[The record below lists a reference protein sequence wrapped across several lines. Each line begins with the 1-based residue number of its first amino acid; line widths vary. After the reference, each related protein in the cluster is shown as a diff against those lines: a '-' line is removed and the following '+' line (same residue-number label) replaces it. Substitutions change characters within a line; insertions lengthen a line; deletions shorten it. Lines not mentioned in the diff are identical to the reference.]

1 MKNYYKIVI
10 VIAILYFLAVLGLWY
25 FSSRDDG
32 SNSVRG
38 KDIVTLNDI
47 TKDAADN
54 WNKLEE
60 LNRKEY
66 DVDFVILNTE
76 NLLLMSSG
84 KSIKNFDEK
93 EVADQEI
100 TVQNAIKKGYPY
112 AYVVKDNV
120 VRGYVILIEDGLGRL
135 HSLRNGILI
144 GLVVFGVLL
153 VAAAVLYGIYIG
165 RNIITPFKNMK
176 DFAGRIAEGKLDEV
190 LVMDKNNMFGTFTES
205 FDIMREELDA
215 SRKREVELQRRE
227 RELVA
232 SLSHDLKTPITGIKV
247 TTELLKAKVAAG
259 KTEGMDEK
267 LDNIYK
273 KTEQIDVL
281 VSDLFSSTLE
291 DLGEFK
297 VSCTDEKASLLGDI
311 VAKYDDKSKVE
322 TTEIPDALIRI
333 DTKRMSQVIGNIIS
347 NSYKYAGTKIDV
359 SYRIVEE
366 FLEMTIRDYGPG
378 VPEEELSLIA
388 NKFYRGKQWAE
399 SKQEGSGLGL
409 YIAKMLMEKMDGE
422 LLPESK
428 GDGLSITLLIP
439 LS

>member
-25 FSSRDDG
+25 FFGREDG
-32 SNSVRG
+32 SDSVRG
-38 KDIVTLNDI
+38 RDITVLNDI
-47 TKDAADN
+47 TMNAGEYWDNLEKLNEKDYGAD
-54 WNKLEE
+54 
-60 LNRKEY
+60 Y
-66 DVDFVILNTE
+66 VILNTE
-76 NLLLMSSG
+76 NAILFS
-84 KSIKNFDEK
+84 SIKTKKSDE
-93 EVADQEI
+93 VYS
-100 TVQNAIKKGYPY
+100 VQSAIKKGYPY
-112 AYVVKDNV
+112 AYVMINNT
-120 VRGYVILIEDGLGRL
+120 VRGCVVLIEDGLGKL
-135 HSLRNGILI
+135 HSLRNGMIL
-144 GLVVFGVLL
+144 GLIAFGVLL
-153 VAAAVLYGIYIG
+153 IFIACMYGKYIEK
-165 RNIITPFKNMK
+165 NIITPFDNMK
-176 DFAGRIAEGKLDEV
+176 NFAGRIAEGKLDEV
-190 LVMDKNNMFGTFTES
+190 LVMDKNNMFGSFTES

-215 SRKREVELQRRE
+215 SRKREVALQRRE

-247 TTELLKAKVAAG
+247 TTELLKAKLEAG
-259 KTEGMDEK
+259 KTDGMEEK

-297 VSCTDEKASLLGDI
+297 VSCTDEKASVLGEI
-311 VAKYDDKSKVE
+311 IAKYDDKSKVVA
-322 TTEIPDALIRI
+322 TDIPDVLIHI

-359 SYRIVEE
+359 SYRIEEE
-366 FLEMTIRDYGPG
+366 FLEMTIKDYGPG
-378 VPEEELSLIA
+378 VPEEEISLIA
-388 NKFYRGKQWAE
+388 NKFYRGKQWTD

-428 GDGLSITLLIP
+428 GEGLSITLLIP

>member
-25 FSSRDDG
+25 FFGREDG
-32 SNSVRG
+32 SDSVRG
-38 KDIVTLNDI
+38 RDITVLNDI
-47 TKDAADN
+47 TMNAGEYWDNLENLNEKDYGAD
-54 WNKLEE
+54 
-60 LNRKEY
+60 Y
-66 DVDFVILNTE
+66 VILNTE
-76 NLLLMSSG
+76 NAILFS
-84 KSIKNFDEK
+84 SIKTKSSDE
-93 EVADQEI
+93 VYS
-100 TVQNAIKKGYPY
+100 VQSAIKKGYPY
-112 AYVVKDNV
+112 AYVTINNT
-120 VRGYVILIEDGLGRL
+120 VRGCVVLIEDGLGKL
-135 HSLRNGILI
+135 HSLRNGMIL
-144 GLVVFGVLL
+144 GLIAFGVLL
-153 VAAAVLYGIYIG
+153 IFIACMYGKYIEK
-165 RNIITPFKNMK
+165 NIITPFDNMK
-176 DFAGRIAEGKLDEV
+176 NFAGRIAEGKLDEV
-190 LVMDKNNMFGTFTES
+190 LVMDKNNMFGSFTES

-215 SRKREVELQRRE
+215 SRKREVALQRRE

-247 TTELLKAKVAAG
+247 TTELLKAKLEAG
-259 KTEGMDEK
+259 KTDGMEEK

-297 VSCTDEKASLLGDI
+297 VSCTDEKASVLGEI
-311 VAKYDDKSKVE
+311 IAKYDDKSKVVA
-322 TTEIPDALIRI
+322 TDIPEVLIHI

-347 NSYKYAGTKIDV
+347 NSYKYAGTKIDI
-359 SYRIVEE
+359 SYRIEDE

-388 NKFYRGKQWAE
+388 NKFYRGKQWTD

-428 GDGLSITLLIP
+428 GEGLSITLLIP

>member
-1 MKNYYKIVI
+1 MKNYYKVVI

-25 FSSRDDG
+25 FFGREDG
-32 SNSVRG
+32 SDSVRG
-38 KDIVTLNDI
+38 RDITVLNDI
-47 TKDAADN
+47 TMNAGEYWDNLEKLNEKDYGAD
-54 WNKLEE
+54 
-60 LNRKEY
+60 Y
-66 DVDFVILNTE
+66 VILNTE
-76 NLLLMSSG
+76 NALLFS
-84 KSIKNFDEK
+84 SIKTKKSDE
-93 EVADQEI
+93 VYS
-100 TVQNAIKKGYPY
+100 VQSAIKKGYPY
-112 AYVVKDNV
+112 AYVMINNT
-120 VRGYVILIEDGLGRL
+120 VRGCVVLIEDGLGKL
-135 HSLRNGILI
+135 HSLRNGMIL
-144 GLVVFGVLL
+144 GLIAFGVLL
-153 VAAAVLYGIYIG
+153 IFIACMYGKYIEK
-165 RNIITPFKNMK
+165 NIITPFDNMK
-176 DFAGRIAEGKLDEV
+176 NFAGRIAEGKLDEV
-190 LVMDKNNMFGTFTES
+190 LVMDKNNMFGSFTES

-215 SRKREVELQRRE
+215 SRKREVALQRRE

-247 TTELLKAKVAAG
+247 TTELLKAKLEAG
-259 KTEGMDEK
+259 KTDGMEEK

-297 VSCTDEKASLLGDI
+297 VSCTDEKASILGEI
-311 VAKYDDKSKVE
+311 IAKYDDKSKVVA
-322 TTEIPDALIRI
+322 TDIPDVLIHI

-359 SYRIVEE
+359 SYRIEEE
-366 FLEMTIRDYGPG
+366 FLEMTIKDYGPG
-378 VPEEELSLIA
+378 VPEEEISLIA
-388 NKFYRGKQWAE
+388 NKFYRGKQWTD

-428 GDGLSITLLIP
+428 GEGLSITLLIP

>member
-10 VIAILYFLAVLGLWY
+10 VIAIIYFLAVLGLWY
-25 FSSRDDG
+25 FFGREDSSD
-32 SNSVRG
+32 SVRG
-38 KDIVTLNDI
+38 RDITTLNDI
-47 TKDAADN
+47 TINAGEYWNNLEKLNEKDYGAD
-54 WNKLEE
+54 
-60 LNRKEY
+60 Y
-66 DVDFVILNTE
+66 VILNTE
-76 NLLLMSSG
+76 NAVLFS
-84 KSIKNFDEK
+84 SIKTKKNDE
-93 EVADQEI
+93 VYS
-100 TVQNAIKKGYPY
+100 VQSAIKKGYPY
-112 AYVVKDNV
+112 SYIMIENTA
-120 VRGYVILIEDGLGRL
+120 RGYVILLEDGLGRL
-135 HSLRNGILI
+135 HSLRNGMILGLI
-144 GLVVFGVLL
+144 GFGILL
-153 VAAAVLYGIYIG
+153 IFIACMYGKYIEK
-165 RNIITPFKNMK
+165 NIITPFNNMK
-176 DFAGRIAEGKLDEV
+176 NFAGRIAEGKLDEV

-215 SRKREVELQRRE
+215 SRKREVALQRRE

-247 TTELLKAKVAAG
+247 TTELLKAKLEAG
-259 KTEGMDEK
+259 KTEGMEEK

-297 VSCTDEKASLLGDI
+297 VSCTDEKASVLGEI
-311 VAKYDDKSKVE
+311 IAKYDDKSKVVA
-322 TTEIPDALIRI
+322 TDIPDVLIRI

-359 SYRIVEE
+359 SYRIEEE
-366 FLEMTIRDYGPG
+366 FLEMTIKDYGPG

-388 NKFYRGKQWAE
+388 NKFYRGKQWAD

-428 GDGLSITLLIP
+428 GEGLSITLLIP

>member
-1 MKNYYKIVI
+1 MRNYYKIVI

-25 FSSRDDG
+25 FFGREDG
-32 SNSVRG
+32 FDSVRG
-38 KDIVTLNDI
+38 RDITVLNDI
-47 TKDAADN
+47 TMNAGEYWDNLEKLNEKGYGAD
-54 WNKLEE
+54 
-60 LNRKEY
+60 Y
-66 DVDFVILNTE
+66 VILNTE
-76 NLLLMSSG
+76 NAILFS
-84 KSIKNFDEK
+84 SIKTKSSDE
-93 EVADQEI
+93 VYS
-100 TVQNAIKKGYPY
+100 VQSAIKKGYPY
-112 AYVVKDNV
+112 AYVMINNT
-120 VRGYVILIEDGLGRL
+120 VRGCVVLIEDGLGKL
-135 HSLRNGILI
+135 HSLRNGMIL
-144 GLVVFGVLL
+144 GLIAFGVLL
-153 VAAAVLYGIYIG
+153 IFIACMYGKYIEK
-165 RNIITPFKNMK
+165 NIITPFDNMK
-176 DFAGRIAEGKLDEV
+176 NFAGRIAEGKLDEV
-190 LVMDKNNMFGTFTES
+190 LVMDKNNMFGSFTES

-215 SRKREVELQRRE
+215 SRKREVALQRRE

-247 TTELLKAKVAAG
+247 TTELLKAKLEAG
-259 KTEGMDEK
+259 KTDGMEEK

-297 VSCTDEKASLLGDI
+297 VSCTDEKASVLGEI
-311 VAKYDDKSKVE
+311 IAKYDDKSKVVA
-322 TTEIPDALIRI
+322 TDIPDVLIHI

-359 SYRIVEE
+359 SYRIEEE

-388 NKFYRGKQWAE
+388 NKFYRGKQWTD

-428 GDGLSITLLIP
+428 GEGLSITLLIP

>member
-25 FSSRDDG
+25 FFGREDG
-32 SNSVRG
+32 SDSVRG
-38 KDIVTLNDI
+38 RDITVLNDI
-47 TKDAADN
+47 TMNAGEYWDNLEKLNEKDYGAD
-54 WNKLEE
+54 
-60 LNRKEY
+60 Y
-66 DVDFVILNTE
+66 VILNTE
-76 NLLLMSSG
+76 NALLFS
-84 KSIKNFDEK
+84 SIKTKKSDE
-93 EVADQEI
+93 VYS
-100 TVQNAIKKGYPY
+100 VQSAIKKGYPY
-112 AYVVKDNV
+112 AYVMINNT
-120 VRGYVILIEDGLGRL
+120 VRGCVVLIEDGLGKL
-135 HSLRNGILI
+135 HSLRNGMIL
-144 GLVVFGVLL
+144 GLIAFGVLL
-153 VAAAVLYGIYIG
+153 IFIACMYGKYIEK
-165 RNIITPFKNMK
+165 NIITPFDNMK
-176 DFAGRIAEGKLDEV
+176 NFAGRIAEGKLDEV
-190 LVMDKNNMFGTFTES
+190 LVMDKNNMFGSFTES

-215 SRKREVELQRRE
+215 SRKREVALQRRE

-247 TTELLKAKVAAG
+247 TTELLKAKLEAG
-259 KTEGMDEK
+259 KTDGMEEK

-297 VSCTDEKASLLGDI
+297 VSCTDEKASILGEI
-311 VAKYDDKSKVE
+311 IAKYDDKSKVVA
-322 TTEIPDALIRI
+322 TDIPDVLIHI

-359 SYRIVEE
+359 SYRIEEE
-366 FLEMTIRDYGPG
+366 FLEMTIKDYGPG
-378 VPEEELSLIA
+378 VPEEEISLIA
-388 NKFYRGKQWAE
+388 NKFYRGKQWTD

-428 GDGLSITLLIP
+428 GEGLSITLLIP

>member
-10 VIAILYFLAVLGLWY
+10 VIAIIYFLAVLGLWY
-25 FSSRDDG
+25 FFGREDSSD
-32 SNSVRG
+32 SVRG
-38 KDIVTLNDI
+38 RDITVLNDI
-47 TKDAADN
+47 TMNAGEYWNNLEKLNEKDYGAD
-54 WNKLEE
+54 
-60 LNRKEY
+60 Y
-66 DVDFVILNTE
+66 VILNTE
-76 NLLLMSSG
+76 NAVLFS
-84 KSIKNFDEK
+84 SIKTKKNDE
-93 EVADQEI
+93 VYS
-100 TVQNAIKKGYPY
+100 VQSAIKKGYPY
-112 AYVVKDNV
+112 SYIMIENTA
-120 VRGYVILIEDGLGRL
+120 RGYVILLEDGLGRL
-135 HSLRNGILI
+135 HSLRNGMIL
-144 GLVVFGVLL
+144 GLIIFGILL
-153 VAAAVLYGIYIG
+153 VFIACMYGKYIEK
-165 RNIITPFKNMK
+165 NIITPFNNMK
-176 DFAGRIAEGKLDEV
+176 NFAGRIAEGKLDEV

-215 SRKREVELQRRE
+215 SRKREVALQRRE

-247 TTELLKAKVAAG
+247 TTELLKAKLEAG
-259 KTEGMDEK
+259 KTEGMEEK

-297 VSCTDEKASLLGDI
+297 VSCTDEKASVLGEI
-311 VAKYDDKSKVE
+311 IAKYDDKSKVIAAD
-322 TTEIPDALIRI
+322 IPDVLIRI

-359 SYRIVEE
+359 SYRIEDE
-366 FLEMTIRDYGPG
+366 FLEMIIKDYGPG

-388 NKFYRGKQWAE
+388 NKFYRGKQWTG

-428 GDGLSITLLIP
+428 GEGLSITLLIP

>member
-25 FSSRDDG
+25 FFGREDG
-32 SNSVRG
+32 SDSVRG
-38 KDIVTLNDI
+38 RDITVLNDI
-47 TKDAADN
+47 TMNAGEYWDNLENLNEKDYGAD
-54 WNKLEE
+54 
-60 LNRKEY
+60 Y
-66 DVDFVILNTE
+66 VILNTE
-76 NLLLMSSG
+76 NAILFS
-84 KSIKNFDEK
+84 SIKTKSSDE
-93 EVADQEI
+93 VYS
-100 TVQNAIKKGYPY
+100 VQSAIKKGYLY
-112 AYVVKDNV
+112 AYVTINNT
-120 VRGYVILIEDGLGRL
+120 VRGCVVLIEDGLGKL
-135 HSLRNGILI
+135 HSLRNGMIL
-144 GLVVFGVLL
+144 GLIAFGVLL
-153 VAAAVLYGIYIG
+153 IFIACMYGKYIEK
-165 RNIITPFKNMK
+165 NIITPFDNMK
-176 DFAGRIAEGKLDEV
+176 NFAGRIAEGKLDEV
-190 LVMDKNNMFGTFTES
+190 LVMDKNNMFGSFTES

-215 SRKREVELQRRE
+215 SRKREVALQRRE

-247 TTELLKAKVAAG
+247 TTELLKAKLEAG
-259 KTEGMDEK
+259 KTDGMEEK

-297 VSCTDEKASLLGDI
+297 VSCTDEKASVLGEI
-311 VAKYDDKSKVE
+311 IAKYDDKSKVVA
-322 TTEIPDALIRI
+322 TDIPDVLIHI

-359 SYRIVEE
+359 SYRIEEE

-388 NKFYRGKQWAE
+388 NKFYRGKQWTD

-428 GDGLSITLLIP
+428 GEGLSITLLIP

>member
-25 FSSRDDG
+25 FFGREDG
-32 SNSVRG
+32 SDSVRG
-38 KDIVTLNDI
+38 RDITVLNDI
-47 TKDAADN
+47 TMNAGEYWDNLENLNEKDYGAD
-54 WNKLEE
+54 
-60 LNRKEY
+60 Y
-66 DVDFVILNTE
+66 VILNTE
-76 NLLLMSSG
+76 NAILFS
-84 KSIKNFDEK
+84 SIKTKSSDE
-93 EVADQEI
+93 VYS
-100 TVQNAIKKGYPY
+100 VQSAIKKGYPY
-112 AYVVKDNV
+112 AYVMINNT
-120 VRGYVILIEDGLGRL
+120 VRGCVILIEDGLGKL
-135 HSLRNGILI
+135 HSLRNGMIPGLI
-144 GLVVFGVLL
+144 AFGVLL
-153 VAAAVLYGIYIG
+153 IFIACMYGKYIEK
-165 RNIITPFKNMK
+165 NIITPFDNMK
-176 DFAGRIAEGKLDEV
+176 NFAGRIAEGKLDEV
-190 LVMDKNNMFGTFTES
+190 LVMDKNNMFGSFTES

-215 SRKREVELQRRE
+215 SRKREVALQRRE

-247 TTELLKAKVAAG
+247 TTELLKAKLEAG
-259 KTEGMDEK
+259 KTDGMEEK

-297 VSCTDEKASLLGDI
+297 VSCTDEKASVLGEI
-311 VAKYDDKSKVE
+311 ITKYDDKSKVVA
-322 TTEIPDALIRI
+322 TDIPDVLIHI

-359 SYRIVEE
+359 SYRIEEE

-388 NKFYRGKQWAE
+388 NKFYRGKQWTD

-428 GDGLSITLLIP
+428 GEGLSITLLIP

>member
-10 VIAILYFLAVLGLWY
+10 VIAIIYFLAVLGLWY
-25 FSSRDDG
+25 FFGREDSSD
-32 SNSVRG
+32 SVRG
-38 KDIVTLNDI
+38 RDITVLNDI
-47 TKDAADN
+47 TMNAGEYWNNLEKLNEKDYGAD
-54 WNKLEE
+54 
-60 LNRKEY
+60 Y
-66 DVDFVILNTE
+66 VILNTE
-76 NLLLMSSG
+76 NAVLFS
-84 KSIKNFDEK
+84 SIKTKKNDE
-93 EVADQEI
+93 VYS
-100 TVQNAIKKGYPY
+100 VQSAIKKGYPY
-112 AYVVKDNV
+112 SYIMIENTA
-120 VRGYVILIEDGLGRL
+120 RGCVILLEDGLGRL
-135 HSLRNGILI
+135 HSLRNGMIL
-144 GLVVFGVLL
+144 GLIIFGILL
-153 VAAAVLYGIYIG
+153 IFIACMYGKYIEK
-165 RNIITPFKNMK
+165 NIITPFNNMK
-176 DFAGRIAEGKLDEV
+176 NFAGRIAEGKLDEV

-215 SRKREVELQRRE
+215 SRKREVALQRRE

-247 TTELLKAKVAAG
+247 TTELLKAKLEAG
-259 KTEGMDEK
+259 KTEGMEEK

-297 VSCTDEKASLLGDI
+297 VSCTDEKASVLGEI
-311 VAKYDDKSKVE
+311 IAKYDDKSRVVA
-322 TTEIPDALIRI
+322 TDIPDVLIHI

-347 NSYKYAGTKIDV
+347 NSYKYVGTKIDV
-359 SYRIVEE
+359 SYRIEEE

-388 NKFYRGKQWAE
+388 NKFYRGKQWTD

-428 GDGLSITLLIP
+428 GEGLSITLLIP

>member
-10 VIAILYFLAVLGLWY
+10 VIAIIYFLAVLGLWY
-25 FSSRDDG
+25 FFGREDSSD
-32 SNSVRG
+32 SVRG
-38 KDIVTLNDI
+38 RDITVLNDI
-47 TKDAADN
+47 TMNAGEYWNNLEKLNEKDYGAD
-54 WNKLEE
+54 
-60 LNRKEY
+60 Y
-66 DVDFVILNTE
+66 VILNTE
-76 NLLLMSSG
+76 NAVLFS
-84 KSIKNFDEK
+84 SIKTKKNDE
-93 EVADQEI
+93 VYS
-100 TVQNAIKKGYPY
+100 VQSAIKKGYPY
-112 AYVVKDNV
+112 SYIMIENTA
-120 VRGYVILIEDGLGRL
+120 RGCVILLEDGLGRL
-135 HSLRNGILI
+135 HSLRNGMIL
-144 GLVVFGVLL
+144 GLIIFGILL
-153 VAAAVLYGIYIG
+153 IFIACMYGKYIEK
-165 RNIITPFKNMK
+165 NIITPFNNMK
-176 DFAGRIAEGKLDEV
+176 NFAGRIAEGKLDEV

-215 SRKREVELQRRE
+215 SRKREVALQRRE

-247 TTELLKAKVAAG
+247 TTELLKAKLEAG
-259 KTEGMDEK
+259 KTEGMEEK

-297 VSCTDEKASLLGDI
+297 VSCTDEKASVLGEI
-311 VAKYDDKSKVE
+311 IAKYDDKSKVIAAD
-322 TTEIPDALIRI
+322 IPDVLIRI
-333 DTKRMSQVIGNIIS
+333 DTKRMSQVIGKIIS

-359 SYRIVEE
+359 SYRIEDE
-366 FLEMTIRDYGPG
+366 FLEMTIKDYGPG

-388 NKFYRGKQWAE
+388 NKFYRGKQWTG

-428 GDGLSITLLIP
+428 GEGLSITLLIP

>member
-25 FSSRDDG
+25 FFGREDG
-32 SNSVRG
+32 SDSVRG
-38 KDIVTLNDI
+38 RDITVLNDI
-47 TKDAADN
+47 TMNAGEYWDNLEKLNEKDYGAD
-54 WNKLEE
+54 
-60 LNRKEY
+60 Y
-66 DVDFVILNTE
+66 VILNTE
-76 NLLLMSSG
+76 NAVLFS
-84 KSIKNFDEK
+84 SIKTKKNDE
-93 EVADQEI
+93 VYS
-100 TVQNAIKKGYPY
+100 VQSAIKKGYPY
-112 AYVVKDNV
+112 SYIMIENTA
-120 VRGYVILIEDGLGRL
+120 RGYVILLEDGLGRL
-135 HSLRNGILI
+135 HSLRNGMIL
-144 GLVVFGVLL
+144 GLIIFGILL
-153 VAAAVLYGIYIG
+153 VFIACMYGKYIEK
-165 RNIITPFKNMK
+165 NIITPFNNMK
-176 DFAGRIAEGKLDEV
+176 NFAGRIAEGKLDEV
-190 LVMDKNNMFGTFTES
+190 LVMDKNNMFGSFTES

-215 SRKREVELQRRE
+215 SRKREVALQRRE

-247 TTELLKAKVAAG
+247 TTELLKAKLEAG
-259 KTEGMDEK
+259 KTDGMEEK

-297 VSCTDEKASLLGDI
+297 VSCTDEKASVLGEI
-311 VAKYDDKSKVE
+311 IAKYDDKSKVVA
-322 TTEIPDALIRI
+322 TDIPDVLIHI

-359 SYRIVEE
+359 SYRIEEE

-388 NKFYRGKQWAE
+388 NKFYRGKQWTD

>member
-1 MKNYYKIVI
+1 MKNYYRTVLVLGIVF
-10 VIAILYFLAVLGLWY
+10 FLAVIGFAVISGQDKNAY
-25 FSSRDDG
+25 
-32 SNSVRG
+32 SVKSEQILR
-38 KDIVTLNDI
+38 LNDI
-47 TKDAADN
+47 MKDAGDN
-54 WNKLEE
+54 WGNLSVLKD
-60 LNRKEY
+60 NDY
-66 DVDFVILNTE
+66 GVDFVILNTE
-76 NLLLMSSG
+76 DIMVFSG
-84 KSIKNFDEK
+84 IKDNNDGETYS
-93 EVADQEI
+93 VP
-100 TVQNAIKKGYPY
+100 VAIKKGYPY
-112 AYVVKDNV
+112 TYITKGNIIM
-120 VRGYVILIEDGLGRL
+120 GSVILVEDGLGNLR
-135 HSLRNGILI
+135 SIRNGMII
-144 GLVVFGVLL
+144 GLTLFGILL
-153 VAAAVLYGIYIG
+153 ILTAFIYGKYIKK
-165 RNIITPFKNMK
+165 NIIDPFNNMK

-215 SRKREVELQRRE
+215 SKKREIALQRRE

-247 TTELLKAKVAAG
+247 TTELLKAKLAAG
-259 KTEGMDEK
+259 KTDDMDEK

-297 VSCTDEKASLLGDI
+297 VVCTDEPAAVLREI
-311 VAKYDDKSKVE
+311 ITKYDDKSKVIS
-322 TTEIPDALIRI
+322 TDTPDVLIHI

-347 NSYKYAGTKIDV
+347 NSYKYAGTSIDV
-359 SYRIVEE
+359 SYKIEEE
-366 FLEMTIRDYGPG
+366 FLEMTIRDHGPG
-378 VPEEELSLIA
+378 VPEDELSLIA
-388 NKFYRGKQWAE
+388 NKFYRGKQWAD
-399 SKQEGSGLGL
+399 SKEEGSGLGL

>member
-25 FSSRDDG
+25 FFGREDSSD
-32 SNSVRG
+32 SVRG
-38 KDIVTLNDI
+38 RDITVLNDI
-47 TKDAADN
+47 TMNAGEYWDNLEKLNEKDYGAD
-54 WNKLEE
+54 
-60 LNRKEY
+60 Y
-66 DVDFVILNTE
+66 VILNTE
-76 NLLLMSSG
+76 NAILFS
-84 KSIKNFDEK
+84 SIKTKKSDE
-93 EVADQEI
+93 VYS
-100 TVQNAIKKGYPY
+100 VQSAIKKGYPY
-112 AYVVKDNV
+112 AYVMINNT
-120 VRGYVILIEDGLGRL
+120 VRGCVVLIEDGLGKL
-135 HSLRNGILI
+135 HSLRNGMIL
-144 GLVVFGVLL
+144 GLIAFGALL
-153 VAAAVLYGIYIG
+153 IFIACMYGKYIEK
-165 RNIITPFKNMK
+165 NIITPFDNMK
-176 DFAGRIAEGKLDEV
+176 NFAGRIAEGKLDEV
-190 LVMDKNNMFGTFTES
+190 LVMDKNNMFGSFTES

-215 SRKREVELQRRE
+215 SRKREVALQRRE

-247 TTELLKAKVAAG
+247 TTELLKAKLEAG
-259 KTEGMDEK
+259 KTDGMEEK

-297 VSCTDEKASLLGDI
+297 VSCTDEKASVLGEI
-311 VAKYDDKSKVE
+311 IAKYDDKSKVVA
-322 TTEIPDALIRI
+322 TDIPDVLIHI

-359 SYRIVEE
+359 SYRIEEE
-366 FLEMTIRDYGPG
+366 FLEMTIKDYGPG

-388 NKFYRGKQWAE
+388 NKFYRGKQWAD

-428 GDGLSITLLIP
+428 GEGLSITLLIP

>member
-10 VIAILYFLAVLGLWY
+10 VIAILYFLAVLVLGFY
-25 FSSRDDG
+25 VSREDSSD
-32 SNSVRG
+32 SVRG
-38 KDIVTLNDI
+38 RDITILNDI
-47 TKDAADN
+47 SMNAGEYWNNLEKLKEKDYNAD
-54 WNKLEE
+54 
-60 LNRKEY
+60 Y
-66 DVDFVILNTE
+66 VILNTE
-76 NLLLMSSG
+76 NAVLFSSINNQ
-84 KSIKNFDEK
+84 KSDE
-93 EVADQEI
+93 VYS
-100 TVQNAIKKGYPY
+100 VQSAIKKGYPY
-112 AYVVKDNV
+112 AYVIINNT
-120 VRGYVILIEDGLGRL
+120 VRGSVILLEDGLGRL
-135 HSLRNGILI
+135 HSLRNGMILGI
-144 GLVVFGVLL
+144 AVFGVIL
-153 VAAAVLYGIYIG
+153 VFIACIYGKYIEK
-165 RNIITPFKNMK
+165 NIVNPFDNMK

-190 LVMDKNNMFGTFTES
+190 LVMEKNNMFGTFTES
-205 FDIMREELDA
+205 FDIMREELNA

-247 TTELLKAKVAAG
+247 TTELLKAKVSAG
-259 KTEGMDEK
+259 KTDGMDEK

-273 KTEQIDVL
+273 KAEQIDVL

-297 VSCTDEKASLLGDI
+297 VSCSDEKASVLGDI
-311 VAKYDDKSKVE
+311 VAKYDDKSKVAA
-322 TTEIPDALIRI
+322 TEIPNVLIRI

-359 SYRIVEE
+359 SYRIEEE

-388 NKFYRGKQWAE
+388 NKFYRGKQWAN
-399 SKQEGSGLGL
+399 SKEEGSGLGL